1 MRGYGSRTLWVG
13 VFLVA
18 LASSANG
25 SARIAYS
32 GETNKTRD
40 IFIAQPNG
48 QDVRRITYRKW
59 YEWDPSWSPSGR
71 RLVFGQYWYFRDAP
85 RGLRL
90 INANGKNR
98 QRLTSDPRDERPSW
112 SPDGDR
118 IVFERGSELFVMN
131 LHKRNPHPLV
141 KTTQRLTEFCCA
153 SWAPGGRRIVFEALV
168 RKPNKGRRDSEIFTI
183 RRDGTWRRRLTRSP
197 VMQTQPEWS
206 PDGRRI
212 LFGSKNRLVT
222 TNVHGRK
229 LREVHESEWPSTV
242 YFGAAWSP
250 GSGRMIFQDYID
262 GPSDRDIFRI
272 RADGSHLRA
281 IVTGPQLVAG
291 ELDWN

>member
-1 MRGYGSRTLWVG
+1 
-13 VFLVA
+13 LVV
-18 LASSANG
+18 LACPASG

-32 GETNKTRD
+32 GGTKHKGRD

-48 QDVRRITYRKW
+48 EDVRRITDRNW
-59 YEWDPSWSPSGR
+59 HEWDPSWSPSGR
-71 RLVFGQYWYFRDAP
+71 RLVFGQYWYYKDAP

-98 QRLTSDPRDERPSW
+98 ERLTSNPSDERPSW

-118 IVFERGSELFVMN
+118 IVFQRGDELFVMN
-131 LHKRNPHPLV
+131 LHKRNPHPIV
-141 KTTQRLTEFCCA
+141 RATERLTEFRSP
-153 SWAPGGRRIVFEALV
+153 SWAPGGRRIVFEVLV
-168 RKPNKGRRDSEIFTI
+168 KKPNNDRRDSEIFTI
-183 RRDGTWRRRLTRSP
+183 RRDGTKLRRLTRSP
-197 VMQTQPEWS
+197 VMETQPEWS

-212 LFGSKNRLVT
+212 LFGSKNRLVR
-222 TNVHGRK
+222 GRK
-229 LREVHESEWPSTV
+229 LREVHESDWSSTV

-250 GSGRMIFQDYID
+250 GSGRMIFQDYVD
-262 GPSDRDIFRI
+262 GPSERDIFRI
-272 RADGSHLRA
+272 KADGSRLRA